1 MKTNI
6 VYDDLLL
13 LMNSIS
19 DYAIIR
25 LDTDGNITSWN
36 TGAEKIKSYT
46 ANEVIGKNFSIFYS
60 PEDRTSG
67 VPQANLQL
75 AALSG
80 SYTGTGWRTRK
91 DGSVFWADMVITALY
106 TDNNKLRGFV
116 KITRDLT
123 PQKEMADE
131 LERLHQRAEQSISK
145 KLDATLKERNTILES
160 IGDAFFAV
168 DQHWIVTYWN
178 KKAEKVL
185 QMPKRRIVGYPLWAV
200 FSSSVGS
207 ISYQRYHEA
216 LHTGREVHFEDHY
229 APLNVWY
236 EISAYPSG
244 KGLSVYFKDI
254 TARKIAESQ
263 LMAIT
268 SALEVS
274 EKNYSDLFQLS
285 PLPMFVF
292 ELGSLKFLDVNDAFV
307 EHYGYSRE
315 ELLSMDLK
323 EIRPPEEVSA
333 FETGLLQDRPDKRSE
348 RLGVYKHRKKNGEV
362 IQVDIQSNFINYQGK
377 PAKVTIAADVTER
390 LNYIKA
396 IENQNEKL
404 QEISWAQSHLVRAP
418 LAKVMALIPLLKDT
432 GEDKEQQ
439 EQLLEYLN
447 SSANELD
454 EVIKSITDKAQKGDH
469 PILPK

>member
-25 LDTDGNITSWN
+25 LDSNGNITSWN
-36 TGAEKIKSYT
+36 TGAEKIKNYK
-46 ANEVIGKNFSIFYS
+46 ADEVIGKNFSIFYS
-60 PEDRTSG
+60 AEDLAAS

-80 SYTGTGWRTRK
+80 SYSGTGWRKRK

-106 TDNNKLRGFV
+106 ADDGKLRGFV

-123 PQKEMADE
+123 KQKEMADE

-168 DQHWIVTYWN
+168 DEHWIVTYWN

-185 QMPKRRIVGYPLWAV
+185 HMPKRKILGHPLWAV
-200 FSSSVGS
+200 FSDAVGS
-207 ISYQRYHEA
+207 LSYQRYLEA
-216 LHTGREVHFEDHY
+216 LHTGKAVHFEDYY
-229 APLNVWY
+229 APLDVWY

-254 TARKIAESQ
+254 TTRKASENQ
-263 LMAIT
+263 LKAIT
-268 SALEVS
+268 TALEIS
-274 EKNYSDLFQLS
+274 EKNYSELFQLS

-292 ELGSLKFLDVNDAFV
+292 ELDSLKFLDVNDAFV
-307 EHYGYSRE
+307 DHYGYSRE
-315 ELLSMDLK
+315 ELLLMDLK
-323 EIRPPEEVSA
+323 SIRPPEEVPELEA
-333 FETGLLQDRPDKRSE
+333 RLLQDQPDRRNKH
-348 RLGVYKHRKKNGEV
+348 LGIYKHRKKNGEV
-362 IQVDIQSNFINYQGK
+362 IQVDIKSNFINYQGK
-377 PAKVTIAADVTER
+377 AAKVTIATDVTER
-390 LNYIKA
+390 LNYIQA
-396 IENQNEKL
+396 IETQNEKL
-404 QEISWAQSHLVRAP
+404 REISWVQSHLVRAP
-418 LAKVMALIPLLKDT
+418 LAKIMALIPLFKDT
-432 GEDKEQQ
+432 KSDNEQQ
-439 EQLLEYLN
+439 EQLLEYLK

-454 EVIKSITDKAQKGDH
+454 GVIKNITDKAQKGDH
-469 PILPK
+469 PIPSK

>member
-6 VYDDLLL
+6 VYNDLLL

-25 LDTDGNITSWN
+25 LDTNGDITSWN
-36 TGAEKIKSYT
+36 TGAEKIKTYK

-60 PEDRTSG
+60 PEDRADG
-67 VPQANLQL
+67 LPQANLQL

-80 SYTGTGWRTRK
+80 SYAGTGWRTRK

-106 TDNNKLRGFV
+106 TDDNKLRGFV

-131 LERLHQRAEQSISK
+131 LERLHQRAEQSISQ

-168 DQHWIVTYWN
+168 DRHWIVTYWN

-185 QMPKRRIVGYPLWAV
+185 QTPKRKILGYPLWSV
-200 FSSSVGS
+200 FADSIGSV
-207 ISYQRYHEA
+207 SYQRYHEA
-216 LHTGREVHFEDHY
+216 LHTCKAVHFEDYY
-229 APLNVWY
+229 APLDIWY
-236 EISAYPSG
+236 DISAYPSG

-254 TARKIAESQ
+254 TARKAAENQLKAIA
-263 LMAIT
+263 A
-268 SALEVS
+268 ALAVS
-274 EKNYSDLFQLS
+274 EKNYSELFHLS

-292 ELGSLKFLDVNDAFV
+292 ELDSLRFLDVNDAFV
-307 EHYGYSRE
+307 AHYGYSRE
-315 ELLSMDLK
+315 ELLLMDLK
-323 EIRPPEEVSA
+323 GIRPLEDVPA
-333 FETGLLQDRPDKRSE
+333 FEAGLVQDQPDNRIE

-362 IQVDIQSNFINYQGK
+362 IQVDIQSNFIHYQGK
-377 PAKVTIAADVTER
+377 AAKVTIAADVTER
-390 LNYIKA
+390 LNYIQA

-404 QEISWAQSHLVRAP
+404 REISWAQSHLVRAP
-418 LAKVMALIPLLKDT
+418 LAKIMALIPLINDAK
-432 GEDKEQQ
+432 EDNG
-439 EQLLEYLN
+439 QLLEYLN

-454 EVIKSITDKAQKGDH
+454 EVIKNITDKAQKGDH
-469 PILPK
+469 PLSPK

>member
-1 MKTNI
+1 MKTNV

-25 LDTDGNITSWN
+25 LDTNGNITSWN
-36 TGAEKIKSYT
+36 TGAEKIKSYK
-46 ANEVIGKNFSIFYS
+46 ADEVIGKNFSMFYL
-60 PEDRTSG
+60 PEDRATG
-67 VPQANLQL
+67 MPQANLQL

-80 SYTGTGWRTRK
+80 SYAGTGWRMRK
-91 DGSVFWADMVITALY
+91 DGSMFWADMVITALY
-106 TDNNKLRGFV
+106 TDDNKLRGFV

-123 PQKEMADE
+123 QQKEMADE

-185 QMPKRRIVGYPLWAV
+185 HMPKRKILGHPLWAV
-200 FSSSVGS
+200 FSESVGS
-207 ISYQRYHEA
+207 LSYHRYHEA
-216 LHTGREVHFEDHY
+216 IHTGKAVHFEDHY

-244 KGLSVYFKDI
+244 KGLSVYFKDV
-254 TARKIAESQ
+254 TARKVAENQLKAIA
-263 LMAIT
+263 A
-268 SALEVS
+268 ALEVS
-274 EKNYSDLFQLS
+274 EKNYSELFQLS

-292 ELGSLKFLDVNDAFV
+292 ESDSLKFLDVNDAFIA
-307 EHYGYSRE
+307 HYGYSRE
-315 ELLSMDLK
+315 ELLLMDLRG
-323 EIRPPEEVSA
+323 IRPAEEVPA
-333 FETGLLQDRPDKRSE
+333 LEARLLQDQSGKGNE
-348 RLGVYKHRKKNGEV
+348 RLGIYKHRKKNGEV
-362 IQVDIQSNFINYQGK
+362 IQVDIQSNFIHYQGK
-377 PAKVTIAADVTER
+377 AAKVTIAADVTER
-390 LNYIKA
+390 LNYIQA
-396 IENQNEKL
+396 IEAQNEKL
-404 QEISWAQSHLVRAP
+404 REISWAQSHLVRAP
-418 LAKVMALIPLLKDT
+418 LAKIMALIPLLKDMKA
-432 GEDKEQQ
+432 DNDQL

-454 EVIKSITDKAQKGDH
+454 EVIKSITEKAQKGDH
-469 PILPK
+469 PILR